1 MTWFFAVVLVL
12 LIGAIAVVAAG
23 RGEGLPP
30 VERDLMAPYDGPLTA
45 DGLREVRFNVAMR
58 GYRIAEVD
66 ALLSR
71 MAEEMESRDE
81 LSGSSESPTG

>member
-1 MTWFFAVVLVL
+1 
-12 LIGAIAVVAAG
+12 
-23 RGEGLPP
+23 
-30 VERDLMAPYDGPLTA
+30 MAPYDGPLTA